1 MTHHIAALGS
11 VGGLGEQCGASDRGQ
26 KQLEI
31 FQSVFENSNARAP
44 FVWVVLRKRVVMMPP
59 AALDLPVIVLSR

>member
-11 VGGLGEQCGASDRGQ
+11 LGGLGEQCGASDRGQ

-31 FQSVFENSNARAP
+31 FQSVFEKLKCPSTLCVGGTP
-44 FVWVVLRKRVVMMPP
+44 
-59 AALDLPVIVLSR
+59 